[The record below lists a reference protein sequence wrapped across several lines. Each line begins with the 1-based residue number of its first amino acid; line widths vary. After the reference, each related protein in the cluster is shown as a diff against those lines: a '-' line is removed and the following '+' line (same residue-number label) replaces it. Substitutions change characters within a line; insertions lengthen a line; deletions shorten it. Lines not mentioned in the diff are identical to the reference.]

1 MIDFGKRLEKLKDRR
16 QGSRERVIYE
26 SSMADSIATESYIRN
41 GKDIRAKEFYENLR
55 ESNSIKYTI
64 GAMASVDE
72 KSTQVSIS
80 EGNRVA
86 DSLVK
91 SLEIR
96 NIYTESRLQGSV
108 ALNIH
113 IKGHSD
119 VDMLIIKKGIV
130 KVEYP
135 KITPENY
142 CTSSDFRSMV
152 DIIQEIRLE
161 SEDILPKKFPKANV
175 DILGNKSIAMS
186 EGSLQRKVDIVPA
199 CWYDT
204 HKYQETQ
211 NESDRGIEIY
221 HKTNHELILNL
232 PFTHIELIS
241 NRDYRYNGNLKSVIR
256 LMKNMIADMPDYK
269 KRVAKKLSS
278 YDLASIAYHMDD
290 RLYLPSEMR
299 LGLVEKTREYLNY
312 LFVHSHIRNV
322 LDVPDKSRKI
332 FDNDE
337 KVMALEVLKNEFT
350 ALAETI
356 AKDLNPYMNEYNPH
370 IILKKRVA

>member
-16 QGSRERVIYE
+16 QGTREIVIHE
-26 SSMADSIATESYIRN
+26 SASFDGLGMEDY
-41 GKDIRAKEFYENLR
+41 GQDIRTKEMYETLR

-86 DSLVK
+86 DSLIK
-91 SLEIR
+91 SLGFR
-96 NIYTESRLQGSV
+96 SIYTESRLHGSV

-130 KVEYP
+130 QVEYP
-135 KITPENY
+135 KLAPANY
-142 CTSSDFRSMV
+142 SISADTRSMV
-152 DIIQEIRLE
+152 EVVQEIRLE
-161 SEDILPKKFPKANV
+161 SEDILPRNFPKADV
-175 DILGNKSIAMS
+175 DISGNKSIAMS
-186 EGSLQRKVDIVPA
+186 GGSLQRKVDIVPA

-204 HKYQETQ
+204 HEYQRTQ
-211 NESDRGIEIY
+211 DESDRGIEIY
-221 HKTNHELILNL
+221 HKGNHELIMNL
-232 PFTHIELIS
+232 PFTHIKLIS
-241 NRDYRYNGNLKSVIR
+241 KRDDRYNGNLRSVIR

-278 YDLASIAYHMDD
+278 YDLASIAYHMES
-290 RLYLPSEMR
+290 RLYMSYEMR

-312 LFVHSHIRNV
+312 LLISPYTRSLLKV
-322 LDVPDKSRKI
+322 LDESREI

-337 KVMALEVLKNEFT
+337 KVRALEVLESEFT
-350 ALAETI
+350 ALAEAI
-356 AKDLNPYMNEYNPH
+356 FKDLNPYLPQYNPDS
-370 IILKKRVA
+370 ILNKRVA